1 MMFAVE
7 YLSPL
12 ALEGWLHVQLFLVET
27 WEPDSTSYSKAHK
40 LCVLS
45 PLFSHKPAGS
55 FSLSSLDHFLVN
67 DKEMD
72 L

>member
-7 YLSPL
+7 CLSPL
-12 ALEGWLHVQLFLVET
+12 ALEGWLHVQLFLAET
-27 WEPDSTSYSKAHK
+27 WETDSASYSKAHK

-45 PLFSHKPAGS
+45 QLFSHKPANS
-55 FSLSSLDHFLVN
+55 FSLSSPDHFLVN

>member
-1 MMFAVE
+1 MFAVGC
-7 YLSPL
+7 LSPL
-12 ALEGWLHVQLFLVET
+12 ALEGWLHVQLFLAET
-27 WEPDSTSYSKAHK
+27 WEPDSASYSKAHK

-45 PLFSHKPAGS
+45 QLFSHKPAS
-55 FSLSSLDHFLVN
+55 PFSLSSPVHFLVN

>member
-7 YLSPL
+7 CLSSL
-12 ALEGWLHVQLFLVET
+12 ALEGWLHVQLFLAET
-27 WEPDSTSYSKAHK
+27 WEPDSASYSKAHK

-45 PLFSHKPAGS
+45 QLFSHKPASS
-55 FSLSSLDHFLVN
+55 FSLSSPDHFLVYN
-67 DKEMD
+67 KEMD